1 MKLISLFSCVERRL
15 LLSSLFFFS
24 HRCSLPGLSHL
35 SLMLYFFFA
44 FSFTAAAA
52 NKNISHVSSSCKS
65 SLPPR
70 LFFFLIVFICDIVC
84 SSHCATEREETSS
97 EGKERIYD
105 PLGWLARESRLCR
118 RAWNCKIL
126 LAIGLKHRSSWLSR
140 AFHSLPASHQSTTKY
155 RHNIDPINRDM
166 TNIISV
172 DVEVS
177 LWDLADGRPTTTGRG
192 ENQFFDVSFAL
203 PYSFFSSMHLRLES
217 LTRDKKPQKLR
228 NM

>member
-15 LLSSLFFFS
+15 LLSSLFFFLIVVLCLAC
-24 HRCSLPGLSHL
+24 RIYLWCFTFFSLSR
-35 SLMLYFFFA
+35 SLLLLPIKIYLMCRRL
-44 FSFTAAAA
+44 A
-52 NKNISHVSSSCKS
+52 N
-65 SLPPR
+65 PR
-70 LFFFLIVFICDIVC
+70 FLLASFFFLIVFICDIVC

-192 ENQFFDVSFAL
+192 ENQFFDVFSAL
-203 PYSFFSSMHLRLES
+203 PYSFFRRCIFGLRV
-217 LTRDKKPQKLR
+217 
-228 NM
+228 